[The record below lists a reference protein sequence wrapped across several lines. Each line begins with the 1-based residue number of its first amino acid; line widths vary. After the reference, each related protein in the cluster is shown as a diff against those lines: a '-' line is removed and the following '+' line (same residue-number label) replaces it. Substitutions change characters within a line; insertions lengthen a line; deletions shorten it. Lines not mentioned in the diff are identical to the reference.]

1 MPPWSIH
8 TVPYAVNIFV
18 SAHFY
23 RKVTL
28 AMYNTHSHPTS
39 SVKWPWPECQGWLT
53 LQQLGISQAMHRRSH
68 HMASLG
74 TEVVLAL
81 VKGEAKEKCSSVYA
95 RCVMLVVLSSEEDTS
110 PWAIMIYHI
119 TTDISTRA
127 PEDAANDLISQGV
140 APMLP
145 GVTAVLEILQ
155 NRESVNTFLYLM
167 HMFCRTV

>member
-53 LQQLGISQAMHRRSH
+53 LQQLGISQAMHRWSH

-74 TEVVLAL
+74 TEGVLML
-81 VKGEAKEKCSSVYA
+81 VKGEAKEKCSCLCQMCHVG
-95 RCVMLVVLSSEEDTS
+95 C
-110 PWAIMIYHI
+110 
-119 TTDISTRA
+119 
-127 PEDAANDLISQGV
+127 SQ
-140 APMLP
+140 
-145 GVTAVLEILQ
+145 
-155 NRESVNTFLYLM
+155 F
-167 HMFCRTV
+167 